1 MRKPLFLL
9 ALLLSLITNIQAQ
22 YAENPL
28 KERQWLNFSNGI
40 NTADHFSWQ
49 SALTYSKRSDV
60 LMTSIRM
67 GYSQELFESAKDSV
81 TDMKNKIFE
90 AGMMWGEGFGGE
102 HWYVSATAGMGLNL
116 RIYGDDD
123 EDTKLTRSI
132 TGLTIGVPVQL
143 EAGILFN
150 DRWGMNSTILAN
162 WNFRQPY
169 VGLHVGMV
177 YRFKKKKS

>member
-1 MRKPLFLL
+1 MPKHLILL
-9 ALLLSLITNIQAQ
+9 ALLLLLFPDIQAQ
-22 YAENPL
+22 YSENPL
-28 KERQWLNFSNGI
+28 KERQWLNFSNGL
-40 NTADHFSWQ
+40 NTADHYSWQ

-60 LMTSIRM
+60 LITSIRF
-67 GYSQELFESAKDSV
+67 GYSQELFESVKDSV
-81 TDMKNKIFE
+81 TDMKNKIIE

-102 HWYVSATAGMGLNL
+102 HWYVTATAGMGLNL

-123 EDTKLTRSI
+123 EDTQLTRSI
-132 TGLTIGVPVQL
+132 TGVTIGVPVQI

-150 DRWGMNSTILAN
+150 DNWGMNSTILAN

-169 VGLHVGMV
+169 VGLHAGIV